1 MTRTQT
7 VPIALRSGSVRHRG
21 RLRQWLLVG
30 SFLGPALLAL
40 GALVVY
46 PIVYTVIRSFF
57 DRSGSDFVGW
67 ENYVTMFTNDTT
79 FTAIRNNLVWV
90 VVAPVTVTI
99 IGLLL
104 AVLVDKIGWKTAFRL
119 IVFMPMAISMLAAG
133 VIFRGMFQESPQL
146 GVVNAA
152 ITSVQSIFS
161 DQASYP
167 GAKPREG
174 VGIEADQGIIASTDE
189 VAAGG
194 TQNFPL
200 IGVKRSAL
208 PEGATEAKPAAA
220 AGDTEISGT
229 VFLDVIRGGGG
240 TDGELEAG
248 KTGLEG
254 VRVDAVGVDGSIRG
268 FATTGAGG
276 TYTIEGLESGE
287 SYRIALPASNFG
299 DGAAGV
305 SWLSASW
312 INVVVILAYVW
323 IWAGFAM
330 VMIASGLSAMDRSLQ
345 EAARTDGANEWQ
357 IFSKITA
364 PLLAPVL
371 LVVFV
376 TLIINVLK
384 IFDLVYVIPPGAS
397 KPAANVIAVEMWTV
411 SFGGGNNQGLGSALA
426 ILLLI
431 LVLPSMIVNVRRFR
445 AERGR

>member
-7 VPIALRSGSVRHRG
+7 VPIALRSGAVRNRS
-21 RLRQWLLVG
+21 RLRQWLLIG

-57 DRSGSDFVGW
+57 DRSGSAFVGW
-67 ENYVTMFTNDTT
+67 QNYVTMFTNDTT

-152 ITSVQSIFS
+152 ITSVQSVFT

-174 VGIEADQGIIASTDE
+174 TGIEADQGVIASSETVTTGD
-189 VAAGG
+189 V
-194 TQNFPL
+194 QNFPL

-208 PEGATEAKPAAA
+208 PEGSVDAKASGVAS
-220 AGDTEISGT
+220 DTQISGT
-229 VFLDVIRGGGG
+229 VFLDLIRGGGG
-240 TDGELEAG
+240 THGELEAG
-248 KTGLEG
+248 KTGLAG
-254 VRVDAVGVDGSIRG
+254 VRVDAVDADGSIRG
-268 FATTGAGG
+268 YATTGAGG
-276 TYTIEGLESGE
+276 AYTIEGLEAGAD
-287 SYRIALPASNFG
+287 YRVALPASNFG
-299 DGAAGV
+299 EGTAGV

-312 INVVVILAYVW
+312 INVVVILAYIW

-357 IFSKITA
+357 VFTRITA

-411 SFGGGNNQGLGSALA
+411 SFGGGSNQGLGSALA

-445 AERGR
+445 SERGR